1 LEQGFT
7 TPYSLLIRTQIP
19 LLSGWALTIHKT
31 QGMTL
36 DKAIVDVGACFVAGM
51 AYVALSR
58 VKALEGLRVE
68 GLGTNGVKYA
78 VDDEVKTFLQQK
90 FGEDF
95 DLIDNED

>member
-1 LEQGFT
+1 
-7 TPYSLLIRTQIP
+7 
-19 LLSGWALTIHKT
+19 
-31 QGMTL
+31 MTL